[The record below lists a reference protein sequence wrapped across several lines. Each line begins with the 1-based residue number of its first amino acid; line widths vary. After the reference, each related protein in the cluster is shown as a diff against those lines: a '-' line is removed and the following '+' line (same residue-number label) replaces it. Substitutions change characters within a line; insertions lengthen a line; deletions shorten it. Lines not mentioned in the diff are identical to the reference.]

1 MKNYTDYSE
10 QHSAAPGLPIT
21 AFGASLLPTECRAVH
36 SNVTRSF
43 KCTTAT
49 GTRVV
54 LLFAEGQNYLY
65 RLTGIS
71 AASGTAISSVSSLV
85 IPIM

>member
-10 QHSAAPGLPIT
+10 QNSVAPGLPIT
-21 AFGASLLPTECRAVH
+21 AFGASLLPVECRAVH

-43 KCTTAT
+43 KSTTAT

-71 AASGTAISSVSSLV
+71 TVNGSAIAAASALI

>member
-10 QHSAAPGLPIT
+10 QNSVAPGLPIS
-21 AFGASLLPTECRAVH
+21 AFGDSLLPVECRAVH
-36 SNVTRSF
+36 ANGTRSF
-43 KCTTAT
+43 KCTAAAK
-49 GTRVV
+49 TRVV

-71 AASGTAISSVSSLV
+71 TVNGSAIAAASALI

>member
-10 QHSAAPGLPIT
+10 QNSVAPGLPIT

-71 AASGTAISSVSSLV
+71 TVNGSAIAAASALI